1 MAITQRWRAHIEAW
15 QSSGLIHAAYCR
27 QHHLTSRTFTARL
40 SEYRKGNAEGKPV
53 LIPVNVTEESKEPNS
68 GCKNIVVYCAQG
80 HRLELPETVSASWRS
95 MLLRGLG

>member
-15 QSSGLIHAAYCR
+15 QSSGLSQAAYCR
-27 QHHLTSRTFTARL
+27 QHHLNSRTFTARL

-53 LIPVNVTEESKEPNS
+53 LIPLTVTEEPKEPNS
-68 GCKNIVVYCAQG
+68 GCKNIVVYCALG
-80 HRLELPETVSASWRS
+80 HRLELPETVSASWLS

>member
-15 QSSGLIHAAYCR
+15 QSSGLSQAAYCR
-27 QHHLTSRTFTARL
+27 QHHLNSRTFTARL

-53 LIPVNVTEESKEPNS
+53 LIPVNVTEEPKEPNS

-80 HRLELPETVSASWRS
+80 HRLERNGLTVPHC
-95 MLLRGLG
+95 LLRSIL